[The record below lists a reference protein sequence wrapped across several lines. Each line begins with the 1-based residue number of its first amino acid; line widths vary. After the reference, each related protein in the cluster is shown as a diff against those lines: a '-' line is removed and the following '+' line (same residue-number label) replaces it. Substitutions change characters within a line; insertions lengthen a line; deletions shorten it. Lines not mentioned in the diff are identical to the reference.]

1 MSDEQFPLFQRK
13 TYKGIIPSIPMELH
27 PPTAEQTVLQ
37 TLTAYYAYLKDGGY
51 SQYTPANFTGDVK
64 KFGVF
69 LKDKPI
75 KEIATQDIQAW
86 IARLKTP
93 APKGE
98 GLADKTISRKLT
110 ALSNYFT
117 WLEQSGAVAPKANPM
132 VDIANTR
139 ISSPLP
145 EILFEDAAKQLL
157 AVASHDPRTYLVM
170 LLLLQTGL
178 KLEELFA
185 LRVSH
190 FDFSDQYSPEV
201 SIRHTGRKE
210 KKSRKLKL
218 PLAIVPV
225 FTDYVSRY
233 QVTDVLFPYTPRF
246 IRHLITEAAQQAGIK
261 KRVSA
266 QILRDTCAVRQLR
279 RGEGIERVLQR
290 LGLSETT
297 WEDAKEKYLKLSQ
310 GGISAARF
318 LRSIVVLRRTGAKR
332 HNLGYSGDAGQRRN
346 DLLQEHPLIR
356 SAAR

>member
-1 MSDEQFPLFQRK
+1 MAADQLPLFQRK
-13 TYKGIIPSIPMELH
+13 TYKGIITSLPMEIH
-27 PPTAEQTVLQ
+27 PPTAEKTVLQ

-51 SQYTPANFTGDVK
+51 SQYTPDDFTGDVK

-69 LKDKPI
+69 LKDKPL
-75 KEIATQDIQAW
+75 KEIATRDIQAW
-86 IARLKTP
+86 IALLKTP

-98 GLADKTISRKLT
+98 GLTAKTISRKLT

-117 WLEQSGAVAPKANPM
+117 WLAQSGVIAPKANPM
-132 VDIANTR
+132 LDIANSR

-145 EILFEDAAKQLL
+145 EVLFEDEAKQLL
-157 AVASHDPRTYLVM
+157 ATASHDPRTYLVM
-170 LLLLQTGL
+170 LLLLETGL

-185 LRVSH
+185 LKVSH

-225 FTDYVSRY
+225 FTEYVSRY
-233 QVTDVLFPYTPRF
+233 KVADVLFPVTQRF
-246 IRHLITEAAQQAGIK
+246 IRYLITETATKAGIK

-266 QILRDTCAVRQLR
+266 QILRDTCAVRQLK

-297 WEDAKEKYLKLSQ
+297 WEDAKEKYVKLSQ
-310 GGISAARF
+310 GGI
-318 LRSIVVLRRTGAKR
+318 
-332 HNLGYSGDAGQRRN
+332 
-346 DLLQEHPLIR
+346 
-356 SAAR
+356 